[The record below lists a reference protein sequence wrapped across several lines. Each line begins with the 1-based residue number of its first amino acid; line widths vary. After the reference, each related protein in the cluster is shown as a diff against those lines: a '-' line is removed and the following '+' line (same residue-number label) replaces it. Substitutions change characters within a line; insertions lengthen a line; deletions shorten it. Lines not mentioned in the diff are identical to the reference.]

1 MTAGDEDKLDGRLKL
16 THEFTQE
23 DRLAGSH
30 LPREQHQP
38 LLGFDSVNQGRQ
50 SFQIER
56 VAVEEAR
63 VRRHTEWRFPKPKI
77 TLNGPF
83 IFLFLRAKKFDHF
96 FVLLLDR

>member
-30 LPREQHQP
+30 FPVSSIEP
-38 LLGFDSVNQGRQ
+38 LLGFDSVNQSRQ
-50 SFQIER
+50 SLQIEW

-63 VRRHTEWRFPKPKI
+63 VRRHTERRFPKSK
-77 TLNGPF
+77 
-83 IFLFLRAKKFDHF
+83 
-96 FVLLLDR
+96 

>member
-23 DRLAGSH
+23 DRLAGSYF
-30 LPREQHQP
+30 PREQHQP
-38 LLGFDSVNQGRQ
+38 FLGFDSVNQGRQ

-56 VAVEEAR
+56 VAIEEAR
-63 VRRHTEWRFPKPKI
+63 VRRHTEGRFPKPKI
-77 TLNGPF
+77 AFKGAF
-83 IFLFLRAKKFDHF
+83 ISLRAKKFDHF